1 MAEKINW
8 NYVAQAL
15 NGPSVSGAGG
25 MEVDAYDKFEV
36 TVAVGATQAVN
47 LVPGDGLSLL
57 IINPTTPSAD
67 LTYALGGNDV
77 SLDGPHVLIGAGA
90 VSLLGGATSLSFTNN
105 TGTDAV
111 IEILIGRD
119 ATP

>member
-1 MAEKINW
+1 MGEKVNW

-15 NGPSVSGAGG
+15 NGPSLSAAGSIA
-25 MEVDAYDKFEV
+25 VDAYDKFEV
-36 TVAVGATQAVN
+36 TVPDNATQAVN
-47 LVPGDGLSLL
+47 LVPAGTVALL
-57 IINPTTPSAD
+57 VINPASSD
-67 LTYALGGNDV
+67 KKLTYKIGANDV
-77 SLDGPHVLIGAGA
+77 PLDGPHVLIGAGA

-111 IEILIGRD
+111 IDILVGRD

>member
-1 MAEKINW
+1 
-8 NYVAQAL
+8 
-15 NGPSVSGAGG
+15 
-25 MEVDAYDKFEV
+25 
-36 TVAVGATQAVN
+36 
-47 LVPGDGLSLL
+47 
-57 IINPTTPSAD
+57 
-67 LTYALGGNDV
+67 
-77 SLDGPHVLIGAGA
+77 VLIGAGA